1 MKIDIKVDHRKITK
15 ELKDGHSNTKVYC
28 NGKIYDVKNYNK
40 VGSTNRKISLLLLTI
55 FETFE
60 HYILIEPVEEEIA
73 HEYYGPGRKVNM
85 TMVLIEMFKRNLFEP
100 MAEEVQNKLDY
111 SFRHPHGVYNFYRPI
126 VVKRRSINLSK
137 KLKYG
142 KLL

>member
-1 MKIDIKVDHRKITK
+1 MCCTYCGPGR
-15 ELKDGHSNTKVYC
+15 KVYC
-28 NGKIYDVKNYNK
+28 NGKIYDVKDYNQ

-73 HEYYGPGRKVNM
+73 HEFYGPGKKVNM

-100 MAEEVQNKLDY
+100 MTEEVQNKLDY
-111 SFRHPHGVYNFYRPI
+111 SFKNTPEVYNYYRPI
-126 VVKRRSINLSK
+126 VVKRRSIKLSK
-137 KLKYG
+137 KLNCY
-142 KLL
+142 LILM